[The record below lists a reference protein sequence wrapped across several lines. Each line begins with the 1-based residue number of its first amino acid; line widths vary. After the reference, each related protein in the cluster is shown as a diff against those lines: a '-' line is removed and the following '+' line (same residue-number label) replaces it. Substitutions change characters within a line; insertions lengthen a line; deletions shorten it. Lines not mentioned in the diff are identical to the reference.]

1 MESRIEAER
10 SAREDAERRARE
22 LANDDSEAARRALAD
37 AERKAEQAR
46 KIREEAEAR
55 LEEEKRA
62 REQMEARMAREGTV
76 RAKLIARMEDERRA
90 RAAAED
96 RAKMEAVARV
106 MQQREYQEKSATE
119 IQQRV
124 EGELQARRQA
134 EFDAEVRARK
144 EAAERAK
151 AAAEIRARIAEEEA
165 ARAAA
170 AQPEKPRKVLL
181 PMGIA
186 ALLLIGFALALL
198 EFMPLTPWVRNVE
211 RIASE
216 RLGETVT
223 VSKMHYSLFPSP
235 ALTLEGVAVGAQQ
248 DIRIPSVQAAIGIA
262 DLLSAQKTISTLQ
275 LQSPVLDQ
283 DGLAR
288 VLAWIRPSASAQQTP
303 IERVIVRGARV
314 SLPGM
319 EPLHLDADVT
329 LGSDGA
335 LTKAALSLSDGSLRA
350 EVVPH
355 ESHAAV
361 QLRGSRFIPPIGPAY
376 VFEDLEAT
384 ASVTR
389 SGLQDVQAQGTLFGG
404 KFKADGQ
411 ARFDNGIAVEGRFAI
426 DNLELEPL
434 IALFAR
440 GVSVTGTAD
449 MTGTFALQTERMEHL
464 FDRPRVQASFSGQRG
479 TVNNV
484 DLVRAAQVSGREGV
498 RGGRTRYN
506 TLTGAFTVAG
516 DQAYFQQLRIQS
528 DGMSAAGGFEVR
540 RGGDLAGQLGIQV
553 GPRGTVV
560 ARGNV
565 GVSGDVRNPV
575 LR

>member
-1 MESRIEAER
+1 
-10 SAREDAERRARE
+10 
-22 LANDDSEAARRALAD
+22 
-37 AERKAEQAR
+37 
-46 KIREEAEAR
+46 
-55 LEEEKRA
+55 
-62 REQMEARMAREGTV
+62 
-76 RAKLIARMEDERRA
+76 
-90 RAAAED
+90 
-96 RAKMEAVARV
+96 
-106 MQQREYQEKSATE
+106 
-119 IQQRV
+119 
-124 EGELQARRQA
+124 
-134 EFDAEVRARK
+134 
-144 EAAERAK
+144 
-151 AAAEIRARIAEEEA
+151 
-165 ARAAA
+165 
-170 AQPEKPRKVLL
+170 
-181 PMGIA
+181 
-186 ALLLIGFALALL
+186 
-198 EFMPLTPWVRNVE
+198 
-211 RIASE
+211 
-216 RLGETVT
+216 
-223 VSKMHYSLFPSP
+223 
-235 ALTLEGVAVGAQQ
+235 
-248 DIRIPSVQAAIGIA
+248 
-262 DLLSAQKTISTLQ
+262 
-275 LQSPVLDQ
+275 
-283 DGLAR
+283 
-288 VLAWIRPSASAQQTP
+288 
-303 IERVIVRGARV
+303 
-314 SLPGM
+314 M

-361 QLRGSRFIPPIGPAY
+361 QLRDSRFIPPIGPAY

-516 DQAYFQQLRIQS
+516 DQAHFQQLRIQS
-528 DGMSAAGGFEVR
+528 DAMSAAGGFEVR
-540 RGGDLAGQLGIQV
+540 RGGDLAGQMGIQV